1 MAQRVKDPALSLMG
15 VGWIPGPGT
24 FTCSG
29 RDRGKERERGAE
41 GEGGDRHRGE
51 GCVAAEAEAEV
62 GAKQPQVQGSHR
74 KMKRQEGPVP
84 QREVG
89 SADSGLLLQS

>member
-1 MAQRVKDPALSLMG
+1 MA
-15 VGWIPGPGT
+15 
-24 FTCSG
+24 
-29 RDRGKERERGAE
+29 
-41 GEGGDRHRGE
+41 
-51 GCVAAEAEAEV
+51 AEAEV

-89 SADSGLLLQS
+89 SADSGLLLQN